1 MSTHPGPVD
10 AAATDVGSAT
20 HKLQPITTGGWRR
33 GFAPMLG
40 KELGQ
45 WWGTKQGLV
54 QVLTWLVLINGVV
67 TVAMIVDPSED
78 TLRVFLPL
86 TALVTTVGVIVTTQG
101 AIIGEKQRGTAAWV
115 LSKPVTRT
123 SFLLSKLVAYGIGFG
138 VVALAVPW
146 AVFVVED
153 RFIAGNDVALVPM
166 LGALGLLALHLL
178 VYLALVIALGTV
190 FNSRGPIA
198 AIGIGVLLTGQFF
211 GSMLPVAAV
220 TVLPWILPE
229 LADAVAHGGEL
240 PASLPTALTANGALI
255 VAATATGLWRLS
267 RQEL

>member
-1 MSTHPGPVD
+1 MSTKSDSVD
-10 AAATDVGSAT
+10 AAMADVGSAPQE
-20 HKLQPITTGGWRR
+20 LRPITTGGWRR
-33 GFAPMLG
+33 GFVPMLG

-45 WWGTKQGLV
+45 WWGTKQWLV
-54 QVLTWLVLINGVV
+54 QALTWLMLINGVAA
-67 TVAMIVDPSED
+67 VALLLDPSED
-78 TLRVFLPL
+78 SLRVFLPV
-86 TALVTTVGVIVTTQG
+86 TALVTAVGVIVTTQG
-101 AIIGEKQRGTAAWV
+101 AIVGEKQRGTAAWI

-123 SFLLSKLVAYGIGFG
+123 SFLLSKLGAYGIAFG
-138 VVALAVPW
+138 VLALAVPW
-146 AVFVVED
+146 VVFLAED

-166 LGALGLLALHLL
+166 LSALGLLALHLL

-190 FNSRGPIA
+190 FDSRGPIA

-211 GSMLPVAAV
+211 GGMLPVAAV

-229 LADAVAHGGEL
+229 LADAVAHGADL
-240 PASLPTALTANGALI
+240 PASLPTALIANGALI

>member
-1 MSTHPGPVD
+1 MSANPGPSS
-10 AAATDVGSAT
+10 SALAQAEST
-20 HKLQPITTGGWRR
+20 TQHLRPITTGGWRR

-45 WWGTKQGLV
+45 WWGTKQWLV
-54 QVLTWLVLINGVV
+54 QALTWLVLINGVAAL
-67 TVAMIVDPSED
+67 AMIMDPSED
-78 TLRVFLPL
+78 TLKVFLPV
-86 TALVTTVGVIVTTQG
+86 TALVTAVGVIVTTQG
-101 AIIGEKQRGTAAWV
+101 AIIGEKQRGTAAWI

-123 SFLLSKLVAYGIGFG
+123 SFLLSKLAAYGIGFG
-138 VVALAVPW
+138 VVALAIPW
-146 AVFVVED
+146 AIFLAED
-153 RFIAGNDVALVPM
+153 RFIAGNDVALLPM

-190 FNSRGPIA
+190 FDSRGPIA

-211 GSMLPVAAV
+211 GGMLPIGFV
-220 TVLPWILPE
+220 TLLPWILPE

-240 PASLPTALTANGALI
+240 PASLPTALIANGALI
-255 VAATATGLWRLS
+255 VAATVTGLWRLS

>member
-1 MSTHPGPVD
+1 
-10 AAATDVGSAT
+10 
-20 HKLQPITTGGWRR
+20 
-33 GFAPMLG
+33 
-40 KELGQ
+40 
-45 WWGTKQGLV
+45 
-54 QVLTWLVLINGVV
+54 
-67 TVAMIVDPSED
+67 
-78 TLRVFLPL
+78 
-86 TALVTTVGVIVTTQG
+86 
-101 AIIGEKQRGTAAWV
+101 
-115 LSKPVTRT
+115 
-123 SFLLSKLVAYGIGFG
+123 
-138 VVALAVPW
+138 
-146 AVFVVED
+146 
-153 RFIAGNDVALVPM
+153 
-166 LGALGLLALHLL
+166 
-178 VYLALVIALGTV
+178 V

>member
-1 MSTHPGPVD
+1 MSTNLGPQGT
-10 AAATDVGSAT
+10 ATADTGSAPQR
-20 HKLQPITTGGWRR
+20 LQPITTGGWHR
-33 GFAPMLG
+33 GFTPMLA

-45 WWGTKQGLV
+45 WWGTRQWLV
-54 QVLTWLVLINGVV
+54 QALTWLVLINGVAAM
-67 TVAMIVDPSED
+67 AMILDPSED
-78 TLRVFLPL
+78 TLRVFLPV

-101 AIIGEKQRGTAAWV
+101 AIVGEKQRGTAAWI

-123 SFLLSKLVAYGIGFG
+123 SFLLSKLSGYAIGFG

-146 AVFVVED
+146 VVFLAED

-190 FNSRGPIA
+190 FDSRGPIA

-211 GSMLPVAAV
+211 GGMLPVAAV
-220 TVLPWILPE
+220 TVLPWILPD
-229 LADAVAHGGEL
+229 LADAVARGGEL
-240 PASLPTALTANGALI
+240 PASLPTALIANGAVI
-255 VAATATGLWRLS
+255 VAATVTGLWRLS